1 MKPQKTVLLSYLL
14 LTNIGCEIILRG
26 TIAFLTR
33 AFPDHDLK
41 FLIPSYDVAR
51 DRKLFSDLE
60 NVEILPMVPWKRYLR
75 GFLAKTK
82 LDRRFWSPRFSSRH
96 FRRADLFVSV
106 GGDIY
111 TMFGNRLPEDW
122 LGYEHYATRHGIASI
137 MFGANMER
145 FDIVSEA
152 DLTRLLDHLKRFK
165 LIAVRDANTLELLKT
180 YDAAQNAVV
189 FPDPVFSL
197 RPRTEVSVQKT
208 STIGLNISPIL
219 TRDFGPGIIRR
230 FAEIT
235 EGLVKK
241 GYRVR
246 LIPHVYASDGNP
258 GLDDRVALKA
268 LHDALSPEVRQSVD
282 LFDGSLSL
290 RDIANEIE
298 KVDLFVGARMH
309 ACLNATTLGR
319 PTFYLGY
326 SAKAPAMVDW
336 LANSAAFA
344 PMATGLRAKPADAVE
359 LDDILALIQ
368 DHESWAAK
376 QTAPVVI
383 DTEGFLGSL
392 PIWENLR
399 QSAIFKD

>member
-1 MKPQKTVLLSYLL
+1 MKPKKTVLLSYLL

-33 AFPDHDLK
+33 AFPQYELK

-60 NVEILPMVPWKRYLR
+60 TVEILPMVPWKRYLR

-82 LDRRFWSPRFSSRH
+82 LDRRFWSPRFASRQ

-122 LGYEHYATRHGIASI
+122 LGYEQFATRHGIPAI

-145 FDIVSEA
+145 FDIVSDA
-152 DLTRLLDHLKRFK
+152 DRRRLLDHLKRFK
-165 LIAVRDANTLELLKT
+165 LIAVRDAKTLELLKT
-180 YDAAQNAVV
+180 HDAAQNVV
-189 FPDPVFSL
+189 LFPDPVFSL
-197 RPRTEVSVQKT
+197 RPRTEVCLKKVR
-208 STIGLNISPIL
+208 TIGLNISPIL
-219 TRDFGPGIIRR
+219 TRDFGPGIVDR

-235 EGLVKK
+235 EGLVNK
-241 GYRVR
+241 GYKVR

-258 GLDDRVALKA
+258 GLDDRVTLASLR
-268 LHDALSPEVRQSVD
+268 DALPPEVQANVR

-290 RDIANEIE
+290 RDIAEEIE

-326 SAKAPAMVDW
+326 SAKAAAMVEW
-336 LANSAAFA
+336 LANTSAFA
-344 PMATGLRAKPADAVE
+344 PMAGSLRAKSADAIE
-359 LDDILALIQ
+359 LDDILALIA
-368 DHESWAAK
+368 DHETWAAA
-376 QTAPVVI
+376 QATPVVI
-383 DTEGFLGSL
+383 DTEGFLGAS
-392 PIWENLR
+392 PIWMSLR
-399 QSAIFKD
+399 QSLVFRE